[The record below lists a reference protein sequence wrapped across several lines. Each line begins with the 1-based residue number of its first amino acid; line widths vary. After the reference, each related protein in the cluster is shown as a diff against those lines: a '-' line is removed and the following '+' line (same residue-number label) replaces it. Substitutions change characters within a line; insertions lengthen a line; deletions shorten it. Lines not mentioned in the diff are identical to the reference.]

1 MNIQSPMIQ
10 LPPPNIPSEDGYVMF
25 IGVVNMMA
33 HKCMINGGTV
43 ALKYLFVLARFF
55 SPTTFK
61 MVSAVPTIGHEWSF
75 EAIRG

>member
-43 ALKYLFVLARFF
+43 ALNTCLSRPDFLAR
-55 SPTTFK
+55 PL
-61 MVSAVPTIGHEWSF
+61 
-75 EAIRG
+75 